1 MKNFLRKLV
10 HFLFHPRVHWSI
22 HTLRGFATL
31 VLLIALSLVGLFLWL
46 SSSTFEQLARRR
58 LISQIEEATGGRVE
72 LAAFHW
78 KPLSFNAE
86 MDDLIIHGSES
97 SIEDPYVRIER
108 LHADFTVFGLFTP
121 RIHLRN
127 LVIEKPSVHLLMYDD
142 GSTNIPTPRRTHDSD
157 KTSLD
162 EIFNLA
168 IGHILINNGIF
179 RINSTQH
186 QFSLDARDLD
196 ASLAY
201 QPRTIFSTESYH
213 LDTTLN
219 DLELSHALNMDYS
232 QRASAT
238 PQAHYR
244 VHALLDLERNSASL
258 RNLEIVSNSRRI
270 TATGT
275 LVNFDKPE
283 WKAKLSGELDLP
295 LLQPLTGFQ
304 DAPTG
309 VARVNVTAE
318 GKGTEFKVDGPV
330 HIDNGS
336 YTGAGL
342 HATNFTLDTRAHAD
356 SSMLRAEDITLRFA
370 DGASITGSLLLR
382 HWLSSQPGTP
392 DYNVR
397 PAGLDLSDMRP
408 WDVFVPVE
416 GNVNAEFHGLTVDH
430 LMSIVAA
437 PPFNHLG
444 LDAYL
449 NGPTT
454 AQWSGGDIRTLQI
467 GGRFALSPTGAAL
480 PGEAPTTGLID
491 ATYFQSNSS
500 VDLRTFELN
509 MPSSYLLARGKLGAY
524 PLTSPSALNV
534 DFHTT
539 DFYEFDTLLKDLEFE
554 RYHVKGAAAL
564 PVQLHGLFNFKGT
577 WTGSLLD
584 PHMTGAANATNIS
597 TELPPLPSNKD
608 PNAKPQWLP
617 WDSIDAT
624 GLYSAAHIL
633 IDHARLV
640 HPARTVE
647 LAGSMDAAP
656 ASIIPRM
663 LPGPFFDFNSSVRL
677 HTVAHGI
684 DLASIYSLAGRT
696 YPVTGTVAT
705 EFDLSGPFNNI
716 EGTGWVQLT
725 SANIM
730 GEPVNRLHIHG
741 KLHNTTLDV
750 SSLILNAPAGSIS
763 AHGTYDLASTQ
774 YNLDAHGSG
783 IELTRI
789 KALGSLTNH
798 LSGDLSF
805 SATGA
810 GSLKDPHFELHSSV
824 DHLLLSP
831 DFSAATLARIQT
843 PGALVITA
851 SAAEHKLTYDI
862 QATLDTAAITGH
874 GVTSITPE
882 YQTDAT
888 VSLAHLNLPT
898 VLRFFHWDQLKASS
912 AIDGVFNI
920 SGPLARPAELHGDA
934 DLNNFAAT
942 IQGVHLLSDRKIHA
956 TLQHSLITLDPIHIT
971 GEDTDLN
978 AAGNLAI
985 TGDHALNFT
994 SNGAVNL
1001 KLAETLDSDLTA
1013 SGTTSFKVAARGT
1026 LDHPTLSG
1034 TIDVANGALSLEDLP
1049 NGLSQLHGTL
1059 EFNQNRLEV
1068 RSLTAMTGGGLLSLS
1083 GYLAYQ
1089 NGLYADLAVTGKSI
1103 RIRYPQG
1110 VSAQGDTTLRLQGPA
1125 NNLLLSGNLLINHFS
1140 INPDLDI
1147 AALAAEAGTVRPIPP
1162 LDAPSN
1168 HVRLDIRLQSAPQL
1182 SFQNAY
1188 AKLAGNVDL
1197 RLQGTLANPSLLGRI
1212 TVTEGNA
1219 TLAGTHYVL
1228 EHGEILF
1235 DNPIRIQPIINLN
1248 ATAHVQDYDITLGI
1262 HGSFDRNALTYR
1274 SEPPLPQADV
1284 LALLALG
1291 HTQEQQRL
1299 YTQQQLATAGSSTDA
1314 LLNGALNAT
1323 VSNRVQK
1330 LFGTGTVKVDPTY
1343 LGAQGPSTSRV
1354 TVEEQIGRALTLTF
1368 ATNANSTSQQLI
1380 QADIAIN
1387 RHVSLLIARDES
1399 GVFSMVIKATRRY
1412 R

>member
-1 MKNFLRKLV
+1 VKNFLRKLL

-22 HTLRGFATL
+22 HTLRGFLTF
-31 VLLIALSLVGLFLWL
+31 VLLIILSIVGLFFWL
-46 SSSTFEQLARRR
+46 SSSAFEQLARRR
-58 LISQIEEATGGRVE
+58 LIAQIEEATGGRVE
-72 LAAFHW
+72 LAEFHW
-78 KPLSFNAE
+78 KPLSLNAE
-86 MDDLIIHGSES
+86 MDDLIIHGSEAAT
-97 SIEDPYVRIER
+97 EDPYVRIDH
-108 LHADFTVFGLFTP
+108 LHADFTIFGLFTP
-121 RIHLRN
+121 RIHLRD
-127 LVIEKPSVHLLMYDD
+127 LDIEKPSIHLLLNLD
-142 GSTNIPTPRRTHDSD
+142 GSTNIPTPRRTHDAD

-168 IGHILINNGIF
+168 IGHVLINNGIF
-179 RINSTQH
+179 RINSAQH
-186 QFSLDARDLD
+186 RFSLDAHDLD
-196 ASLAY
+196 AALTY
-201 QPRTIFSTESYH
+201 QPRTIFATESYH
-213 LDTTLN
+213 LETTLN
-219 DLELSHALNMDYS
+219 NLELLHALNLNYTP
-232 QRASAT
+232 RAPGT
-238 PQAHYR
+238 PEDHYR
-244 VHALLDLERNSASL
+244 VHMILDLERNSAAL
-258 RNLEIVSNSRRI
+258 RTLEIVSNSRRI

-283 WKAKLSGELDLP
+283 WKAKVSGELDLP

-309 VARVNVTAE
+309 FARVNITAQ
-318 GKGTEFKVDGPV
+318 GKGAEFKVDGPV
-330 HIDNGS
+330 HFENAS

-342 HATNFTLDTRAHAD
+342 HATGFNLDARAHAD
-356 SSMLRAEDITLRFA
+356 SSVLRVEDINLHFS
-370 DGASITGSLLLR
+370 DGSSITGGLLLR
-382 HWLSSQPGTP
+382 HWLAPDPGTP
-392 DYNVR
+392 GYNVI
-397 PAGLDLSDMRP
+397 PAGLQTPDMRP
-408 WDVFVPVE
+408 WDVFIPVD
-416 GNVNAEFHGLTVDH
+416 GNVNAEFHGLTMDH
-430 LMSIVAA
+430 LMSIVADPA
-437 PPFNHLG
+437 FHHLG

-449 NGPTT
+449 NGPAT
-454 AQWSGGDIRTLQI
+454 AQWTGGDIRTLQI
-467 GGRFALSPTGAAL
+467 GARFAMSPTGAAL

-491 ATYFQSNSS
+491 GTYYQSNSS
-500 VDLRTFELN
+500 VDLRTFEVN
-509 MPSSYLLARGKLGAY
+509 MPSSYLLARGKLGAF
-524 PLTSPSALNV
+524 PLTSPTALNI

-539 DFYEFDTLLKDLEFE
+539 DFYEFDTILKDLQFE

-564 PVQLHGLFNFKGT
+564 PIQLHGLFNYKGT
-577 WTGSLLD
+577 WGGSLLD
-584 PHMTGAANATNIS
+584 PHMTGNANATNIS
-597 TELPPLPSNKD
+597 IELPPSPSNKD

-624 GLYSAAHIL
+624 GLYSAAHIQL
-633 IDHARLV
+633 EHARLV
-640 HPARTVE
+640 HPSRTVE
-647 LAGSMDAAP
+647 LSGSIDAAP
-656 ASIIPRM
+656 ASIIPRL
-663 LPGPFFDFNSSVRL
+663 LPTPFFDSNSTVHL

-684 DLASIYSLAGRT
+684 DLASIYSLAGRS

-716 EGTGWVQLT
+716 DGTGWVQLT
-725 SANIM
+725 SATIL

-741 KLHNTTLDV
+741 KLHASTLDI

-763 AHGTYDLASTQ
+763 AHGTYDLASTR

-798 LSGDLSF
+798 LSGELSF

-810 GSLKDPHFELHSSV
+810 GSLQDPHFELHSSV

-843 PGALVITA
+843 PGALIITA
-851 SAAEHKLTYDI
+851 TAADHKLTYDL
-862 QATLDTAAITGH
+862 QATLDTAGITGH
-874 GVTSITPE
+874 GVTSISPD

-888 VSLAHLNLPT
+888 VSLAHFNLPT
-898 VLRFFHWDQLKASS
+898 LLRFFHMEQLKASS
-912 AIDGVFNI
+912 SINGVFNI

-934 DLNNFAAT
+934 DLNDFTAT
-942 IQGVHLLSDRKIHA
+942 IQGVHLRSDRKIHA
-956 TLQHSLITLDPIHIT
+956 TLLQERIILDPVHIT

-978 AAGNLAI
+978 AAGNLSI
-985 TGDHALNFT
+985 TGDHSLNFN
-994 SNGAVNL
+994 SNGSINL

-1013 SGTTSFKVAARGT
+1013 SGVTSFKIAARGT

-1034 TIDVANGALSLEDLP
+1034 TIDVVNGALSLEDLP

-1068 RSLTAMTGGGLLSLS
+1068 RSLTAMTGGGQLSLT

-1140 INPDLDI
+1140 LNPDLDI
-1147 AALAAEAGTVRPIPP
+1147 AALASEAGGVRPIPP

-1212 TVTEGNA
+1212 TVTEGSA
-1219 TLAGTHYVL
+1219 TLAGTHYEL

-1262 HGSFDRNALTYR
+1262 HGTFDRNALTYR
-1274 SEPPLPQADV
+1274 SEPPLPQGDV

-1299 YTQQQLATAGSSTDA
+1299 YTQQQVAAAGSSTDA
-1314 LLNGALNAT
+1314 LLNGAINAT

-1330 LFGTGTVKVDPTY
+1330 LFGAGTVKVDPNY
-1343 LGAQGPSTSRV
+1343 LGAQGTSTSRV
-1354 TVEEQIGRALTLTF
+1354 TVQEQIGRAFTLTF

-1399 GVFSMVIKATRRY
+1399 GVFSMVIKATRRH